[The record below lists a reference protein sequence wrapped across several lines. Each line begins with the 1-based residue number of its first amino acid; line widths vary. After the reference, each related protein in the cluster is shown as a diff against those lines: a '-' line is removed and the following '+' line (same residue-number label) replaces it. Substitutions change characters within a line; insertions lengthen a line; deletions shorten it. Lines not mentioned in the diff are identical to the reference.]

1 MVRGSPGPRNRTNT
15 DVLWTSA
22 GARKA
27 LNSPGRRPAGHS
39 YICVDTG
46 VSGYP
51 GLPPVSEGRGG
62 GRSAAFGV
70 ILEVVDLLV
79 RNTELLL
86 VGLGVGAVL
95 MPQHLDAI

>member
-46 VSGYP
+46 VSGHP
-51 GLPPVSEGRGG
+51 RDATGFRVPGG

-79 RNTELLL
+79 RNAELLL
-86 VGLGVGAVL
+86 VGFGVGAVL
-95 MPQHLDAI
+95 MPQHFDAV